1 MEKESLLKHLHSL
14 NDVSIALMQ
23 CHSIEELVQKALA
36 EVRRRLDVQV
46 ASVFLFS
53 KEGVIRRVGIDG
65 VDRYG
70 NPIDNSWLNE
80 FYKPGESFSGKAVPA
95 SDAKSSFGEPQYSN
109 NIFEEYPQMKYAIDY
124 QEKLKELKCGISV
137 PLNGLNK
144 TFGTLEVLNK
154 QDRKGFGSD
163 DLYWLMLIGTSV
175 ADSISSLERQKYFQI
190 SDSLL
195 EKLVYLEPN
204 YKNFNLNK
212 FYEFVAGQL
221 ITDFTPYK
229 VCIIRTIDKNEEL
242 NIEAKSCTE
251 DINLDR
257 RVDGSIKTGSKIV
270 GEVYQTQG
278 PCFVENISSQINE
291 FNNKEWIEQQS
302 LKSFAC
308 LPLLVKNKC
317 VGTLSVY
324 TGHPNR
330 FYEDEKA
337 FLKNIAFLSASVAA
351 RFQILQELRKVRKQ
365 LDEEREKF
373 FNSSILIG
381 YDSMLESFLHQ
392 YKNELIDGKLT
403 LERVSNKN
411 SISQKEREQIIEDRL
426 RWLEKRIEELQA
438 QFRED
443 SPVSVDINE
452 LVKETVK
459 VIALDDGDIEIEQ
472 NYDDKIPLVSL
483 DEEKIKHI
491 IRNLISNAKIA
502 IDKANKKKGKISVST
517 GIVTSDRIKY
527 MQIIVEDNGIG
538 IPKEIQDKIFDQG
551 FTTRKDEGGTGIGL
565 YVSRLILNN
574 YGSKI
579 YHESSVGKGTKFF
592 VNIPIR
598 RYQN

>member
-1 MEKESLLKHLHSL
+1 MEKENLLKYLHSL

-46 ASVFLFS
+46 ASIFLFS
-53 KEGVIRRVGIDG
+53 KEGVIKRIGIDG
-65 VDRYG
+65 VDKYG

-80 FYKPGESFSGKAVPA
+80 FYKPGESFSGKAVPP

-124 QEKLKELKCGISV
+124 QEKLKELKCGASV

-154 QDRKGFGSD
+154 QEQEGFNPD

-175 ADSISSLERQKYFQI
+175 ADSISSLERQKYFQV

-195 EKLVYLEPN
+195 EKLISLEPN
-204 YKNFNLNK
+204 HKNFNLRNL
-212 FYEFVAGQL
+212 YEFVAEQL
-221 ITDFTPYK
+221 IADFTPYK
-229 VCIIRTIDKNEEL
+229 ACIIRTVGNNEEL
-242 NIEAKSCTE
+242 NIEAKSCTK
-251 DINLDR
+251 DINLER

-270 GEVYQTQG
+270 GEVYQTRK
-278 PCFVENISSQINE
+278 PCFIENISYEINK
-291 FNNKEWIEQQS
+291 FNNKKWIEQKK
-302 LKSFAC
+302 LESFAC

-317 VGTLSVY
+317 VGTLSIY
-324 TGHPNR
+324 TGHKNK
-330 FYEDEKA
+330 FYKDEKA
-337 FLKNIAFLSASVAA
+337 FLENIAFLTAAITA
-351 RFQILQELRKVRKQ
+351 RFQIFQELRRVRKQ

-373 FNSSILIG
+373 FNSSILVG

-403 LERVSNKN
+403 LEKVSNKSN
-411 SISQKEREQIIEDRL
+411 INQKEREQIISDRL

-438 QFRED
+438 QFRVD
-443 SPVSVDINE
+443 SPVSIEINK

-459 VIALDDGDIEIEQ
+459 LIALDDGDIEIEQ
-472 NYDDKIPLVSL
+472 NYNDKIPLVSL

-491 IRNLISNAKIA
+491 IRNLISNARIA
-502 IDKANKKKGKISVST
+502 IDKANRKKGKVSVST
-517 GIVTSDRIKY
+517 GIVTSDRIQY
-527 MQIIVEDNGIG
+527 IQIIIEDNGIG
-538 IPKEIQDKIFDQG
+538 IPKEIQDKIFEQG

-565 YVSRLILNN
+565 YVSRLILDN

-592 VNIPIR
+592 VNIPLR